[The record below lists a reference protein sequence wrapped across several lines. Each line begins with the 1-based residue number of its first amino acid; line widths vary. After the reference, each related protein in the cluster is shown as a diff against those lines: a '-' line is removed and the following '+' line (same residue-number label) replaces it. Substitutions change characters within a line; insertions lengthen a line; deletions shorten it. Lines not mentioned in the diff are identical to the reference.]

1 MSKKPAIDLASMDRA
16 LFEALDASAR
26 VELLCRLHALAVEQ
40 AERLAQNSSTSSRPP
55 SSDGPFGLPA
65 SDPGPAG
72 GKPSAASPSA
82 TPPSPPAVPSGRK
95 PGKQRGTKGIWRRE
109 PLEAERSESHYPAVC
124 AACGTAFAMWDA
136 VTGHSAHF
144 VLDLERT
151 AGGIRISCVLHR
163 YHATGCACGHVSA
176 ARPGIGVLST
186 LTGRSRDLLLT
197 EACLVGSTLATFLA
211 ALSVR
216 YRLSRARIREFLTA
230 WFGVPLS
237 VGTIDR
243 CIREVGVACEPVV
256 DDLLGD
262 LRQAGVIHADETPW
276 RQQNS
281 ERRRRWLGVVLSST
295 TAIYYIGSRRGEEIR
310 DLIGDAF
317 LGWLVSDG
325 YGAYR
330 KFKKRQRCLAH
341 LIRKGVALAGG
352 LNPVGVNFGNWLLR
366 ELRALIHEVA
376 EGTGAR
382 IVNPILARLK
392 RACGRHRDDEAET
405 VRALAREVLNDW
417 AAITAFVSNPD
428 LPATNNEAERARRD
442 AVIAR
447 RISNGTRTE
456 EGSAAY
462 AATLSVFETC
472 RRRGVEPWRYITE
485 LLARARKGL
494 PHRAIPAAA

>member
-1 MSKKPAIDLASMDRA
+1 
-16 LFEALDASAR
+16 
-26 VELLCRLHALAVEQ
+26 
-40 AERLAQNSSTSSRPP
+40 
-55 SSDGPFGLPA
+55 
-65 SDPGPAG
+65 
-72 GKPSAASPSA
+72 
-82 TPPSPPAVPSGRK
+82 
-95 PGKQRGTKGIWRRE
+95 
-109 PLEAERSESHYPAVC
+109 
-124 AACGTAFAMWDA
+124 MWDRQ
-136 VTGHSAHF
+136 TGHSAHF
-144 VLDLERT
+144 VLDLERS
-151 AGGIRISCVLHR
+151 GSGLRIACVLHR
-163 YHATGCACGHVSA
+163 YHATECACGVRTA

-186 LTGRSRDLLLT
+186 VPGRTRDLLLSA
-197 EACLVGSTLATFLA
+197 ACLVGPALATLIA

-216 YRLSRARIREFLTA
+216 YHVSRARIREFLA
-230 WFGVPLS
+230 VWFGVPLS
-237 VGTIDR
+237 VGTLDR

-256 DDLLGD
+256 EDLLGD

-276 RQQNS
+276 RQHPWRQHPW
-281 ERRRRWLGVVLSST
+281 RQHGRLRWLWVVLSST
-295 TAIYYIGSRRGEEIR
+295 TAIFHIGSRQADEIR
-310 DLIGDAF
+310 DLVGDAF

-392 RACGRHRDDEAET
+392 RACGRHRDDEAEK

-417 AAITAFVSNPD
+417 VAITAFVSNPD
-428 LPATNNEAERARRD
+428 LPATNNEAERALRD

-447 RISNGTRTE
+447 RISNGTRTQ

-472 RRRGVEPWRYITE
+472 RRRGLEPWQYITA
-485 LLARARKGL
+485 LRARARKGL
-494 PHRAIPAAA
+494 PHRAIPTAAGSGGRERVR